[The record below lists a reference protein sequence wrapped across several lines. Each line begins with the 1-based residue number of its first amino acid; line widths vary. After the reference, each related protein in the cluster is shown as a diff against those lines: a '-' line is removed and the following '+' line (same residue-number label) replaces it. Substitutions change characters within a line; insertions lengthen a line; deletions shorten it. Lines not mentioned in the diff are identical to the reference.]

1 MLTILVHWCGHGL
14 EMLPI
19 PRQDGSC
26 DLVPVIGGASSGSAV
41 DRRTF
46 VGTLGIA
53 LLTAPL
59 AAEAQGTQKAWRI
72 GWLSIAPHPFLS
84 AFRRGLHDLGYAE
97 GGNVTIKERYAEGQ
111 PDHLPELARE
121 LLAQRVDIL
130 VTSGKEAGLA
140 AMKVT
145 TSVPIVAIT
154 ANLASDGLVRSLSH
168 PGGNVTG
175 LDLLS
180 VDLSVKWLELLRT
193 TIPKAS
199 RIAVL
204 VDTSSRS
211 QTFETMN
218 AAASSLDVQLV
229 RLGAHDPA
237 SINAAFTEAVRQRVG
252 GLIPISSPV
261 FATYK
266 RHIVALAAK
275 HRMPTMYEHRDFVD
289 AGGLMSYGP
298 NLDAVFQRAAV
309 YVDKIFQGAKP
320 ADLPVEQPTKFELV
334 INLRTARTLNLEI
347 PQSLLL
353 RADQVIE

>member
-1 MLTILVHWCGHGL
+1 M
-14 EMLPI
+14 
-19 PRQDGSC
+19 
-26 DLVPVIGGASSGSAV
+26 

-59 AAEAQGTQKAWRI
+59 AAVAQGTQKAWSI
-72 GWLSIAPHPFLS
+72 GGLSIAPHPFRS

-121 LLAQRVDIL
+121 LLAQRVDTL

-154 ANLASDGLVRSLSH
+154 ANLAGDGLVRRLSH
-168 PGGNVTG
+168 PGGNLTG

-193 TIPKAS
+193 TIPKVS

-237 SINAAFTEAVRQRVG
+237 SITAAFTEAVRQRVG
-252 GLIPISSPV
+252 GLIPVSSPV

-266 RHIVALAAK
+266 RHIVALARSTECHDVRAPGLC
-275 HRMPTMYEHRDFVD
+275 RRWWLCPTDPTS
-289 AGGLMSYGP
+289 MSIP
-298 NLDAVFQRAAV
+298 ARCRVRRQDL
-309 YVDKIFQGAKP
+309 QGAKP
-320 ADLPVEQPTKFELV
+320 ADLPIGSRRSSSSSSISRPP
-334 INLRTARTLNLEI
+334 RRSA
-347 PQSLLL
+347 
-353 RADQVIE
+353 